1 MESKNKNMP
10 SPMLK
15 PMGIQRKTELDTDRI
30 GLLLVKMALPAFAGM
45 FVQSMNNVVNTIF
58 VGQYVGTDAIGAL
71 GIVFPLQMFAMG
83 IGMMVGIGG
92 LSVISQ
98 SLGAGDNAKAERTL
112 GNCFTAGLAL
122 SVLVMIL
129 LIPFGKFWLSLIG
142 AEANVLSYAYTYLV
156 IIISGTIFS
165 TFSLVL
171 LTLTRSEG
179 NTRIGMVSMITGAI
193 LCIAFTAFFVATM
206 KWGVAGSALATVLS
220 QIVSMFILF
229 SYYWRGKSYLKIYFR
244 NFKPDFK
251 ILRSMLAIGISSFV
265 QTVSS
270 SISGMIMIHYI
281 GFYGGSIALSAFTIL
296 QRIMMF
302 MTIPAMVIG
311 QGLQPILGFNYGAR
325 RFRLGLK
332 GIYMAYISSTILS
345 LIGFAVVFTFSEPL
359 VRIFRDDPA
368 LVEMGAYLMKF
379 MFLAMPLMGV
389 VMVSQMIFQAIGKAG
404 QSFAAAFSRPILFLI
419 PLCLIFS
426 HFWKLEG
433 TILSF
438 PAADILTF
446 IFVSLLVVPV
456 IIEFRKAV
464 AKEDKENETA
474 TAPSP
479 TLDDAE

>member
-1 MESKNKNMP
+1 MQ
-10 SPMLK
+10 K
-15 PMGIQRKTELDTDRI
+15 PLVAQRKTELDTDRI
-30 GLLLVKMALPAFAGM
+30 GWLLIKMALPAFAGM
-45 FVQSMNNVVNTIF
+45 FVQSMNNVINTIF
-58 VGQYVGTDAIGAL
+58 VGQYVGTDAIGGL

-92 LSVISQ
+92 LSVISR
-98 SLGAGDNAKAERTL
+98 SLGAGDTAKAERAL

-122 SVLVMIL
+122 SVLVMII

-142 AEANVLSYAYTYLV
+142 AEADVLSYAYTYLV
-156 IIISGTIFS
+156 IIIAGTIFS
-165 TFSLVL
+165 TFAIVL

-179 NTRIGMVSMITGAI
+179 NTRIGMIAMITGALSCI
-193 LCIAFTAFFVATM
+193 LFTAVFVATL
-206 KWGVAGSALATVLS
+206 KWGVAGAALATVLS

-229 SYYWRGKSYLKIYFR
+229 SYYQRGKSYLKIHIKNLR
-244 NFKPDFK
+244 PDFK
-251 ILRSMLAIGISSFV
+251 ILSSMLAIGVSSFV

-270 SISGMIMIHYI
+270 SISGMILIHFI

-296 QRIMMF
+296 QRVMMF
-302 MTIPAMVIG
+302 ITMPAMVIG
-311 QGLQPILGFNYGAR
+311 QGLQPILGFNYGAG

-345 LIGFAVVFTFSEPL
+345 LVGFAIVYAFPAPL

-368 LVEMGAYLMKF
+368 LVEMGTYLMRL
-379 MFLAMPLMGV
+379 MFLAVPLMGL

-433 TILSF
+433 TILAF
-438 PAADILTF
+438 PAADVLTF
-446 IFVSLLVVPV
+446 IFVGILVIPV
-456 IIEFRKAV
+456 LIEFKKAV
-464 AKEDKENETA
+464 AKEDKEKILAAALKPLPEKPRSA
-474 TAPSP
+474 R
-479 TLDDAE
+479 